1 MDKFNIRRLE
11 GYTIMSNHHLRDMNL
26 SHSARGLLSF
36 MLSLPENWDYSFNG
50 LVVLSKEGKAAV
62 RSMINE
68 LKTADYVKISRF
80 RNEKGYFQYTYD
92 VSEIPFK
99 LLEKSQIHP
108 QPDFRTTDYRTSDN
122 QLQINTNKQNTNKEI
137 DRKDKIDKS
146 EPSNDEPESKLV
158 SHNILTLELIQA
170 NYVNEDSPETFYYD
184 ELFKSFLEKGKSYK
198 QLYSVL
204 HYIVDKIQS
213 RNYIDENGDEIENRF
228 GYFKSSL
235 ESNFSRFDHMP
246 DELYPRDKD
255 IISDNWLDMEVR

>member
-1 MDKFNIRRLE
+1 MDRFNIRRLE

-68 LKTADYVKISRF
+68 LKAADYVKISRF
-80 RNEKGYFQYTYD
+80 RNKKGYFQYTYD

-99 LLEKSQIHP
+99 LLEKSQINP

-122 QLQINTNKQNTNKEI
+122 QSQINTNKQNTNKQIDEI
-137 DRKDKIDKS
+137 DKIDKS
-146 EPSNDEPESKLV
+146 EPPNAETESI
-158 SHNILTLELIQA
+158 SITHNILTLELIQA

-184 ELFKSFLEKGKSYK
+184 DLFKSFLEKGKSYK

-204 HYIVDKIQS
+204 HYIVDKIQA

-235 ESNFSRFDHMP
+235 ESNFRQFENMP
-246 DELYPRDKD
+246 DELYPDDKD
-255 IISDNWLDMEVR
+255 IISDNWLEWR

>member
-1 MDKFNIRRLE
+1 MDRFNIRRLE

-68 LKTADYVKISRF
+68 LKAADYVKISRF

-122 QLQINTNKQNTNKEI
+122 QPQINTNKQNTNNKI
-137 DRKDKIDKS
+137 DKIDKIDKS
-146 EPSNDEPESKLV
+146 EQPTDEAKYNSF
-158 SHNILTLELIQA
+158 SHNILTLELIQE
-170 NYVNEDSPETFYYD
+170 NYVKEDSPETLYYD
-184 ELFKSFLEKGKSYK
+184 DLFKKYLSNGKSYK
-198 QLYSVL
+198 QLYSIV
-204 HYIVDKIQS
+204 HYITNKVQS
-213 RNYIDENGDEIENRF
+213 RNYIDENGDEITNRF
-228 GYFKSSL
+228 GYFKNAL
-235 ESNFSRFDHMP
+235 ESNINKFENMP
-246 DELYPRDKD
+246 DELYPNDKND
-255 IISDNWLDMEVR
+255 ISDNWLEWR